1 MNLVWPG
8 PEYLPGYL
16 EALQQGWSPDNVR
29 GKAAADEQFAMIASD
44 SNAFL
49 AGLID
54 REAKGKPI
62 ELSDGSTF
70 ARLPGFTRWLWDGEF
85 CGAIGFR
92 WQPGTEAL
100 PPHCLGHIGYAVVP
114 WKQGR
119 GCATLALRQLLP
131 AAAAEGLRYV
141 EITTDPENMAS
152 QRVIVANGG
161 TLVERFMKP
170 KQHAGSAGL
179 RYRIALT

>member
-29 GKAAADEQFAMIASD
+29 GKAAAD
-44 SNAFL
+44 
-49 AGLID
+49 GLID
-54 REAKGKPI
+54 REAKDKPI